1 MPMQATLSLW
11 GLYQY
16 DNTLLDGLK
25 AAVPTGVDA
34 DNVADTLLLES
45 TGLEILYSNPVFMKT
60 AVTVWANEK
69 RDIWQ
74 KLYDTTLLEYNPIDN
89 YDRYE
94 TSTREVTGT
103 GETGSTAKTVIDGTQ
118 QTTASSSSTATNVV
132 DGTQT
137 TTGTT
142 SNTENVD
149 YDATSSGTNSVTNSN
164 TSYDSDTLKVT
175 GKSETTGSNTDSRT
189 TDTKSSGSSS
199 STTDTD
205 TTTTDTASGNSSS
218 TTDNDT
224 TTTDT
229 TSGTSEFS
237 NTDSFT
243 SHIHGNIGV
252 TTAMKMITEQRDVV
266 QFCITEFIC
275 NEFLDKFTVG
285 VY

>member
-1 MPMQATLSLW
+1 MPMQATLSLY

-25 AAVPTGVDA
+25 AAVPDGVDA

-45 TGLEILYSNPVFMKT
+45 AGLEILYSNPVFMKA

-103 GETGSTAKTVIDGTQ
+103 GETGS
-118 QTTASSSSTATNVV
+118 SSTTVVDATTGNTETGNYSGTVVV
-132 DGTQT
+132 DGT
-137 TTGTT
+137 TGNSET
-142 SNTENVD
+142 VD
-149 YDATSSGTNSVTNSN
+149 YSGTNSGTNSVTNSN

-175 GKSETTGSNTDSRT
+175 GKSDTTGSNTDTRT
-189 TDTKSSGSSS
+189 TETTA
-199 STTDTD
+199 TTDTD
-205 TTTTDTASGNSSS
+205 STTTDTRTTGTTA
-218 TTDNDT
+218 TTDTDS

-252 TTAMKMITEQRDVV
+252 TTAMKMIEEQREVV
-266 QFCITEFIC
+266 QFCLTEYIC

>member
-1 MPMQATLSLW
+1 MPMQATISLY

-16 DNTLLDGLK
+16 DNSLLDGLK
-25 AAVPTGVDA
+25 DAVPDGVDA

-45 TGLEILYSNPVFMKT
+45 AGLEILYSNPVFIK
-60 AVTVWANEK
+60 AAITVWANEK

-94 TSTREVTGT
+94 TSTRNISGT
-103 GETGSTAKTVIDGTQ
+103 GETGST
-118 QTTASSSSTATNVV
+118 SSTVV
-132 DGTQT
+132 DGT
-137 TTGTT
+137 TG
-142 SNTENVD
+142 NTENVS
-149 YDATSSGTNSVTNSN
+149 YNGSNSGTNSVTNSN
-164 TSYDSDTLKVT
+164 TSYDSDLLAIT
-175 GKSETTGSNTDSRT
+175 GKADTTGNNTETRTTATTATSDTDS
-189 TDTKSSGSSS
+189 
-199 STTDTD
+199 
-205 TTTTDTASGNSSS
+205 
-218 TTDNDT
+218 

-252 TTAMKMITEQRDVV
+252 TTAMKMIEEQRDVV
-266 QFCITEFIC
+266 QFCLTEFIC

>member
-1 MPMQATLSLW
+1 MPMQATMSLC

-16 DNTLLDGLK
+16 DNSLLDGLK
-25 AAVPTGVDA
+25 AAVPSGVDA

-45 TGLEILYSNPVFMKT
+45 AGLEILYTNPVFMK
-60 AVTVWANEK
+60 AAITVWSNEK

-94 TSTREVTGT
+94 TSTRQITGT
-103 GETGSTAKTVIDGTQ
+103 GETGST
-118 QTTASSSSTATNVV
+118 SSTVV
-132 DGTQT
+132 DGT
-137 TTGTT
+137 TG
-142 SNTENVD
+142 NTETVEYSGTN
-149 YDATSSGTNSVTNSN
+149 SGTNSVTNSN

-175 GKSETTGSNTDSRT
+175 GKADTTGSNTDTRT
-189 TDTKSSGSSS
+189 TETTGS
-199 STTDTD
+199 TDTD
-205 TTTTDTASGNSSS
+205 S
-218 TTDNDT
+218 

-252 TTAMKMITEQRDVV
+252 TTAMKMIEEQRDVV
-266 QFCITEFIC
+266 QFCLTEFIC

>member
-1 MPMQATLSLW
+1 MPMQATMSLY

-16 DNTLLDGLK
+16 DNALLDGLK
-25 AAVPTGVDA
+25 AAVPAGVDA

-45 TGLEILYSNPVFMKT
+45 AGLEILYSNPVFMK
-60 AVTVWANEK
+60 AAITVWANEK

-74 KLYDTTLLEYNPIDN
+74 KLYDTTMLEYNPIDN

-94 TSTREVTGT
+94 TSTREITGT
-103 GETGSTAKTVIDGTQ
+103 GETGST
-118 QTTASSSSTATNVV
+118 SSTVV
-132 DGTQT
+132 DGT
-137 TTGTT
+137 TG
-142 SNTENVD
+142 NTETVEYSGTN
-149 YDATSSGTNSVTNSN
+149 SGTNSVTNSN

-175 GKSETTGSNTDSRT
+175 GKSDTTGSNTDTRT
-189 TDTKSSGSSS
+189 TETTSSS
-199 STTDTD
+199 DTD
-205 TTTTDTASGNSSS
+205 S
-218 TTDNDT
+218 

-252 TTAMKMITEQRDVV
+252 TTAMKMIEEQRDVV
-266 QFCITEFIC
+266 QFCLTEFIC

>member
-1 MPMQATLSLW
+1 MPMQATLSLY

-45 TGLEILYSNPVFMKT
+45 TGLEILYSNPVFMKA

-94 TSTREVTGT
+94 TSTREITGT
-103 GETGSTAKTVIDGTQ
+103 GETGST
-118 QTTASSSSTATNVV
+118 SSTVV
-132 DGTQT
+132 DGTQK

-142 SNTENVD
+142 SNTESVD
-149 YDATSSGTNSVTNSN
+149 FDDTSSGTNSVINSN

-175 GKSETTGSNTDSRT
+175 GKAETTGSNTDNRT
-189 TDTKSSGSSS
+189 TET
-199 STTDTD
+199 
-205 TTTTDTASGNSSS
+205 TASGSNSS

-252 TTAMKMITEQRDVV
+252 TTAMKMIEEQRDVV
-266 QFCITEFIC
+266 QFCLTEFIC